1 MRVEGETLENAAV
14 LEFLQIHRDFFQ
26 HHPEL
31 LLDLNLPHVGREGAV
46 SLIERQVELLRER
59 NAHLETQLQSLLD
72 MARENDRL
80 SERMH
85 HFAQGLLE
93 AEDLDASLDAILTRL
108 SEDFRVEYVSLRLF
122 KPDWMAQAERQ
133 EWLTRD
139 QLAPF
144 LDLLPLGRPK
154 VAVMLD
160 EAKKDLLFGRA
171 APLVHSLAL
180 LPLHAGSPL
189 GIIAL
194 GSRDPERYSPKSGT
208 LVLGRIAELATAAI
222 AKWLRHGAGHQSG

>member
-1 MRVEGETLENAAV
+1 MTLRVEGEAVEDAKV

-26 HHPEL
+26 QHPEV

-46 SLIERQVELLRER
+46 SLIERQVALLRER
-59 NAHLETQLQSLLD
+59 NAQLETQLQSLLEV
-72 MARENDRL
+72 ARENDRL

-93 AEDLDASLDAILTRL
+93 ADDLDASIDAILTRL
-108 SEDFRVEYVSLRLF
+108 SEDFRVEYVSMRLL
-122 KPDWMAQAERQ
+122 KPAWMKEPARQ
-133 EWLTRD
+133 EWLAQD

-160 EAKKDLLFGRA
+160 DARKELLFGRA
-171 APLVHSLAL
+171 AQLVHSLAI

-208 LVLGRIAELATAAI
+208 LVLGRLGELATAGI
-222 AKWLRHGAGHQSG
+222 AKWLRRTA

>member
-1 MRVEGETLENAAV
+1 MNLRVEGEAVEDAKV

-26 HHPEL
+26 QHPEL

-46 SLIERQVELLRER
+46 SLIERQVALLRER
-59 NAHLETQLQSLLD
+59 NALLETQLQSLLEV
-72 MARENDRL
+72 ARENDRL

-93 AEDLDASLDAILTRL
+93 ADDLDASIDAILTRL
-108 SEDFRVEYVSLRLF
+108 SEDFRVEYVSMRLL
-122 KPDWMAQAERQ
+122 KPAWMKEPSRQ
-133 EWLTRD
+133 EWLAQD

-160 EAKKDLLFGRA
+160 DTKKELLFGRA
-171 APLVHSLAL
+171 AQLVHSLAI

-208 LVLGRIAELATAAI
+208 LVLGRLGELATAGI
-222 AKWLRHGAGHQSG
+222 AKWLRQAA